1 MAFSDQSF
9 IGNVSLPE
17 VKEKVNKMNSKHH
30 FGMYL
35 LTLAGSLLCVAV
47 IEQGITVILGE
58 LTLAPPLSIIALG
71 LFAAFYSWRE
81 VMVAIPLFAA
91 LSYFLILDSA
101 RFPTIRAI
109 SVFLAGILAMWAA
122 YQRVKLVL
130 HAREVEAILKNIG
143 LPWILSDESGNV
155 SQISPRAQELLSLD
169 ASLILGLS
177 YFSIFSP
184 MEGKGELIRRYLDLF
199 APQAVPIHVSL
210 ASKTSDRRFRAALS
224 PLEFPGGKRV
234 LTILDPQ

>member
-1 MAFSDQSF
+1 MS
-9 IGNVSLPE
+9 
-17 VKEKVNKMNSKHH
+17 SKHH
-30 FGMYL
+30 FGMYV
-35 LTLAGSLLCVAV
+35 LTLAGALLCVAGLD
-47 IEQGITVILGE
+47 QGITAILGD

-71 LFAAFYSWRE
+71 VFAALFSWKE
-81 VMVAIPLFAA
+81 VLVAVPFFAA
-91 LSYFLILDSA
+91 LSYFLVLDLA
-101 RFPTIRAI
+101 RFPAVRAI

-130 HAREVEAILKNIG
+130 HAREVEAILKNIA

-155 SQISPRAQELLSLD
+155 SQISPRALELLSLD

-177 YFSIFSP
+177 YFYIFSP

-199 APQAVPIHVSL
+199 HPQAIPIQVSL
-210 ASKTSDRRFRAALS
+210 ASKTSARTYRATLS

-234 LTILDPQ
+234 LTTLDPG